1 MRTGLSARQAFLRS
15 QAGRDSH
22 YLDMIFLVRYAQKL
36 ISLEVN
42 DESSRVVTKF
52 KKQNRVDQFV
62 DNTFDR
68 MFGTNVDE
76 ERMKKAS
83 IAELRVEVLEDNL
96 RPALIN
102 NEVWSDVMKW
112 RLNFRVIKWAR
123 QEFLI
128 SKYGPEIR
136 VRDVINDGKECVYV
150 FQRVTVFSDTF
161 VVDLLLK
168 LMLLLLL

>member
-1 MRTGLSARQAFLRS
+1 MRTGLSARQSLSR
-15 QAGRDSH
+15 GHVRDSH
-22 YLDMIFLVRYAQKL
+22 YLDMLFLVRYAQKL

-42 DESSRVVTKF
+42 DESARVVTKF
-52 KKQNRVDQFV
+52 KKQTRVDQIV

-123 QEFLI
+123 REFLI
-128 SKYGPEIR
+128 SKYGPEVR
-136 VRDVINDGKECVYV
+136 VR
-150 FQRVTVFSDTF
+150 
-161 VVDLLLK
+161 
-168 LMLLLLL
+168 